1 MEKLKNYQKPAT
13 KTVKL
18 SSQHMIAGTGNENN
32 EGASSRELRSVWKDD
47 EE

>member
-1 MEKLKNYQKPAT
+1 MKKTYYQKPAT

-18 SSQHMIAGTGNENN
+18 SSQHMIAGTGNESG
-32 EGASSRELRSVWKDD
+32 GASSRELRSVWKDG

>member
-1 MEKLKNYQKPAT
+1 MKKTYYQKPAT

-18 SSQHMIAGTGNENN
+18 SSQHMIAGTGNENS
-32 EGASSRELRSVWKDD
+32 GGGSRELRSVWKDD